1 MHRALWLLTWLRF
14 RGWLRRMTRNVR
26 TVKGALTAVLGLLI
40 LGFCL
45 ISWVLSLLFMPV
57 SPEAADRLE
66 QVQRYGP
73 YGLLAMALLTLIT
86 SSSERAVLPFTPA
99 EVNLLFAGPFTR
111 RQLLTYKLM
120 ISFLSVSVAAAFFL
134 LWASFLRA
142 PGVPMLVRYVGM
154 VLALGF
160 VQLFTIVLGFLA
172 NTVGARAYNRGRKL
186 ALVLLAVLLVALVWH
201 LGENFFHLN
210 PGEMLE
216 SIEQSPVTH
225 VLLTP
230 FRWFVLAVTSER
242 LWPDFAQ
249 WAGLS
254 LLVDGFMVFLVFLL
268 DAHYLETAAMASE
281 RFYAQ
286 VQRLRRGGAAATVL
300 RGSGEARFSLP
311 SLPWLGGIGPIA
323 WRQLQAIPRSR
334 ATLVFIFVLLPF
346 VVFPLLPGVRGPA
359 AEHAPIAGFV
369 GGYVITMTV
378 FMSSMFAFDFRG
390 DVDRIDVLK
399 SLPIRPAAMVI
410 GQLTAPVVFIS
421 FMQALVL
428 AVMAYASSKETVTFG
443 LHAAIPLTIPFN
455 FLLFGVDNLLFLLFP
470 TRNLNA
476 APGDFHLM
484 GRYVLLNLA
493 KFVTL
498 GLATTLAAIAAIP
511 LYVLTHRALLAMT
524 AAWIILAGCAA
535 ALVPFLALA
544 YRQFDVAHDTPP

>member
-1 MHRALWLLTWLRF
+1 VHRALWLLTWLRF

-26 TVKGALTAVLGLLI
+26 TVKGALTAVLGVLI

-57 SPEAADRLE
+57 SPDAADRLE
-66 QVQRYGP
+66 QVRRYGP
-73 YGLLAMALLTLIT
+73 FGLLAMALLTLIT
-86 SSSERAVLPFTPA
+86 SSSERAMLPFSPA
-99 EVNLLFAGPFTR
+99 EVNLLFSGPFTR
-111 RQLLTYKLM
+111 RQLISYKLM
-120 ISFLSVSVAAAFFL
+120 VSLLSVLLAAAFFL

-142 PGVPMLVRYVGM
+142 PGVPALVRYAGL
-154 VLALGF
+154 VLALSF

-172 NTVGARAYNRGRKL
+172 NAVGARAYNRGRRL
-186 ALVLLAVLLVALVWH
+186 ALLLLAVLLVAAVWH
-201 LGENFFHLN
+201 AGRNFFSLN
-210 PGEMLE
+210 PGDMLE
-216 SIEQSPVTH
+216 RFEQSPVTYY
-225 VLLTP
+225 LLTP
-230 FRWFVLAVTSER
+230 FRCFVLAATSER

-254 LLVDGFMVFLVFLL
+254 LLVDAVMVFLVFVL

-281 RFYAQ
+281 RLYAQ

-300 RGSGEARFSLP
+300 RSSGKVRFSLP

-334 ATLVFIFVLLPF
+334 ATFIFIFVLLPF
-346 VVFPLLPGVRGPA
+346 AVLPLLPGMRGPT
-359 AEHAPIAGFV
+359 AERAPIAGFV

-378 FMSSMFAFDFRG
+378 FMSAMFAFDFRG

-399 SLPIRPAAMVI
+399 SLPIRPAAMVV
-410 GQLTAPVVFIS
+410 GQLTAPVVFVS
-421 FMQALVL
+421 FMQGLVL
-428 AVMAYASSKETVTFG
+428 AVIAYASSKETVT
-443 LHAAIPLTIPFN
+443 LALCAAIPLTIPFN

-470 TRNLNA
+470 TRHINA

-493 KFVTL
+493 KFLTL
-498 GLATTLAAIAAIP
+498 GLAVTLAAIVALP
-511 LYVLTHRALLAMT
+511 VYLLTHRMLPGLA
-524 AAWIILAGCAA
+524 AAWLILAACAA
-535 ALVPFLALA
+535 ALVPFLAIA